1 MEYLT
6 NNKKGFKL
14 VVLGY
19 SLIALLIMLSLI
31 TLGTANITLIDVLR
45 IVGKKIPFIGHY
57 IDDSGIRE
65 AYKIIVLNLRFPRV
79 IMAFIVGAGLASSG
93 LIFQGVF
100 RNPMA
105 DPYVLGVSS
114 GAAFG
119 ATIVIILGI
128 NFTFFTFSFV
138 SIGAFIGAAL
148 TTMFV
153 FTIASFHKSK
163 STTILLLTGIA
174 ISFFLSSFISL
185 LMTLNRDLIENI
197 FFWTM
202 GSVST
207 ATWDKV
213 GSIIIGNIIGIA
225 IFIYYSTELN
235 IILTGESNAVALGV
249 NVKRVRKILLYTA
262 SLVSALAVSVSGIIG
277 FVGLIVPH
285 AVRLVIGADNRKLLP
300 MTIIS
305 GGIFLAVSD
314 GIARSIVPPMEIP
327 LGVITAF
334 IGTPYFIFLLIRKR
348 YR

>member
-1 MEYLT
+1 M
-6 NNKKGFKL
+6 NDL
-14 VVLGY
+14 VNDRRKFNIVILGS
-19 SLIALLIMLSLI
+19 SLIAVVIVLSLV
-31 TLGTANITLIDVLR
+31 TLGTASIPLNDILR
-45 IVGKKIPFIGHY
+45 IIGKKIPFFGQY
-57 IDDSGIRE
+57 VDDSNIRE

-93 LIFQGVF
+93 LIFKGVF

-119 ATIVIILGI
+119 ATIVIVLGI
-128 NFTFFTFSFV
+128 NFTIFSFSFV
-138 SIGAFIGAAL
+138 SIGAFVGAAL
-148 TTMFV
+148 TTLFV

-163 STTILLLTGIA
+163 GTTILLLTGIA

-202 GSVST
+202 GSVAT

-213 GSIIIGNIIGIA
+213 GSIIIGTIIGLA
-225 IFIYYSTELN
+225 IFIFYSRELN
-235 IILTGESNAVALGV
+235 IILTGESNAIALGV
-249 NVKRVRKILLYTA
+249 NVKKVRKTLLYTA
-262 SLVSALAVSVSGIIG
+262 SFVSALAVSVSGIVG

-285 AVRLVIGADNRKLLP
+285 AVRLVIGSDNRKLLP

-314 GIARSIVPPMEIP
+314 GIARSIASPMEIP

-334 IGTPYFIFLLIRKR
+334 VGTPYFIFLLVRKR
-348 YR
+348 IR

>member
-1 MEYLT
+1 M
-6 NNKKGFKL
+6 NDL
-14 VVLGY
+14 VNDRRKFNIVILGS
-19 SLIALLIMLSLI
+19 SLIAVVIVLSLV
-31 TLGTANITLIDVLR
+31 TLGTASIPLNDILR
-45 IVGKKIPFIGHY
+45 IIGKKIPFFGQY
-57 IDDSGIRE
+57 VDDSNIRE

-93 LIFQGVF
+93 LIFKGVF

-119 ATIVIILGI
+119 ATIVIVLGI
-128 NFTFFTFSFV
+128 NFTIFSFSFV
-138 SIGAFIGAAL
+138 SIGAFVGAAL
-148 TTMFV
+148 TTLFV

-163 STTILLLTGIA
+163 GTTILLLTGIA

-202 GSVST
+202 GSVAT

-213 GSIIIGNIIGIA
+213 GSIIIGTIIGLA
-225 IFIYYSTELN
+225 IFIFYSRELN
-235 IILTGESNAVALGV
+235 IILTGESNAIALGV
-249 NVKRVRKILLYTA
+249 NVKKVRKTLLYTA
-262 SLVSALAVSVSGIIG
+262 SFVSALAVSVSGIVG

-285 AVRLVIGADNRKLLP
+285 AVRLVIGSDNRKLLP

-314 GIARSIVPPMEIP
+314 GIARSIASPMEIP

-334 IGTPYFIFLLIRKR
+334 VGTPYFIFLLVRKR
-348 YR
+348 FR

>member
-1 MEYLT
+1 MNDLI
-6 NNKKGFKL
+6 NDRKKFNL
-14 VVLGY
+14 VILGY
-19 SLIALLIMLSLI
+19 SLIAVVIILLLV
-31 TLGTANITLIDVLR
+31 TLGTASIPLNDILR
-45 IVGKKIPFIGHY
+45 IAGKKIPFFGRY
-57 IDDSGIRE
+57 IDDSNIRE
-65 AYKIIVLNLRFPRV
+65 AYKMIVLNLRFPRV

-128 NFTFFTFSFV
+128 NFTIFSFSSV

-148 TTMFV
+148 TTLFV

-213 GSIIIGNIIGIA
+213 GSIIIGTIIGLA
-225 IFIYYSTELN
+225 IFIYYSRELN
-235 IILTGESNAVALGV
+235 IILTGESNAIALGV
-249 NVKRVRKILLYTA
+249 DVKRVRKTLLYTA
-262 SLVSALAVSVSGIIG
+262 SFVSALAVSVSGIIG

-305 GGIFLAVSD
+305 GGIFLAISD
-314 GIARSIVPPMEIP
+314 GIARSVASPMEIP

-334 IGTPYFIFLLIRKR
+334 IGTPYFIFLLVRKR
-348 YR
+348 FR

>member
-1 MEYLT
+1 MNDLI
-6 NNKKGFKL
+6 NDRKKFNL
-14 VVLGY
+14 VILGY
-19 SLIALLIMLSLI
+19 SLIAVAIVLLLV
-31 TLGTANITLIDVLR
+31 TLGTASIPLDEILR
-45 IVGKKIPFIGHY
+45 IVGKKIPFLGRY
-57 IDDSGIRE
+57 IDDSNIRE
-65 AYKIIVLNLRFPRV
+65 AYKLIVLNLRFPRV

-128 NFTFFTFSFV
+128 NFTILSFSSV

-148 TTMFV
+148 TTLFV

-213 GSIIIGNIIGIA
+213 GSIIIGNIIGLA
-225 IFIYYSTELN
+225 IFVYYSRELN
-235 IILTGESNAVALGV
+235 IILTGESNAIALGV
-249 NVKRVRKILLYTA
+249 DVKRVRKTLLYTA
-262 SLVSALAVSVSGIIG
+262 SFVSALAVSVSGIIG

-314 GIARSIVPPMEIP
+314 GIARSIASPMEIP

-334 IGTPYFIFLLIRKR
+334 IGTPYFILLLVRKR
-348 YR
+348 FR